1 MVRDTVGGISQQ
13 HTLLNIELPT
23 SIIVTGYTGM
33 LYSDYKTILCFRPL
47 EEVVTV
53 PRCPARRHIGLA
65 SPGQSFLEDYH
76 TSGRD

>member
-53 PRCPARRHIGLA
+53 PR
-65 SPGQSFLEDYH
+65 
-76 TSGRD
+76 